1 MAFSKIVQF
10 KDFTQNEIESELLK
24 IEKDLMDLRL
34 KKATRQQYKSH
45 QFKHLKHK
53 KSQLLTLLS
62 NFNR

>member
-1 MAFSKIVQF
+1 MAFSKIVQLQ
-10 KDFTQNEIESELLK
+10 DLPQAEIETELLK
-24 IEKDLMDLRL
+24 IEKELVDLRL

-53 KSQLLTLLS
+53 KAQLLTLLN